1 LFVAVVF
8 AGRVLPGWWGGLVLS
23 RVQAAPEGV
32 HASAT
37 KVGTHADEL
46 LLRHTA
52 ADGRIEAARAAVAA
66 GSAVALASAVAK
78 RGVSTRVLVGSPA
91 SSLDCG
97 R

>member
-1 LFVAVVF
+1 VI
-8 AGRVLPGWWGGLVLS
+8 RHNTNR
-23 RVQAAPEGV
+23 RVQAVPEGV

-46 LLRHTA
+46 WLRRTA

-66 GSAVALASAVAK
+66 AAVALASAVAK